1 MKLVS
6 VDLHFLYP
14 RPFFLQFANLAS
26 GSEDLEV
33 GSDLISCTSE
43 CQLSK
48 PFTVDGRKV
57 VLVDTPGFND
67 TEMSDT
73 KVLRMIAA
81 FLERT
86 YA

>member
-1 MKLVS
+1 M
-6 VDLHFLYP
+6 
-14 RPFFLQFANLAS
+14 
-26 GSEDLEV
+26 
-33 GSDLISCTSE
+33 GSDLNSCTSE